1 MLYIWLCCLVEAHL
15 IMLVISVA
23 AGMAVGGVGGGGVGV
38 APLAG
43 WSTNALKWQQLT

>member
-23 AGMAVGGVGGGGVGV
+23 AGRAVGGVGGWGGGGGVGV
-38 APLAG
+38 ALLAG
-43 WSTNALKWQQLT
+43 WSTYA

>member
-23 AGMAVGGVGGGGVGV
+23 AGRAVGGVGVGGWGLPCWRGG
-38 APLAG
+38 ARMPENG
-43 WSTNALKWQQLT
+43 NS

>member
-23 AGMAVGGVGGGGVGV
+23 AGRAVGGVGVWGGGGGVGV
-38 APLAG
+38 ALLAG
-43 WSTNALKWQQLT
+43 WSTYA